1 MMPQQEFS
9 CQRASAVGRRPVKR
23 LHRPSLCTNRHV
35 RIESETGDKKCALAV
50 TTVGS
55 RVVRGDDEF

>member
-35 RIESETGDKKCALAV
+35 RIESEQVIRNVHLL
-50 TTVGS
+50 
-55 RVVRGDDEF
+55 